1 MRAKLTPSFKLVRF
15 GPSLDRRKE
24 KSGIYAGICFV
35 DIREIKD
42 AAKMDEYR
50 SHVAPTVEK
59 FGGRYLVRGGP
70 FEVVEGTYQPV
81 RLAMLEF
88 PSMEQ
93 ARRWYDSE
101 DYRELKQPRLAA
113 TVSNGFFMN
122 GA

>member
-1 MRAKLTPSFKLVRF
+1 MPAYFL
-15 GPSLDRRKE
+15 
-24 KSGIYAGICFV
+24 V

-50 SHVAPTVEK
+50 SRVAPTVEK
-59 FGGRYLVRGGP
+59 FGGRYLVRGGQ
-70 FEVVEGTYQPV
+70 FEVVEGTYHPA

-88 PSMEQ
+88 PTMEQ

-101 DYRELKQPRLAA
+101 EYRELKRLRLAA
-113 TVSNGFFMN
+113 TVSNGFFMT

>member
-1 MRAKLTPSFKLVRF
+1 MPAYFL
-15 GPSLDRRKE
+15 
-24 KSGIYAGICFV
+24 V

-50 SHVAPTVEK
+50 SGVAPSVEK

-70 FEVVEGTYQPV
+70 FEVVEGSYQPV

-88 PSMEQ
+88 PSMDQ

-101 DYRELKQPRLAA
+101 EYRELKLLRLAA
-113 TVSNGFFMN
+113 TVSNGFFMQ
-122 GA
+122 GS